1 MKLIKPYF
9 EIIEQESG
17 LEGIYKQ
24 IELAGRTC
32 YKSEDKITPD
42 SAKGFVDRMIKSGH
56 GAMLEHGT
64 VYLKADSEFYNPFIQ
79 PEDGEEEEY
88 NDLFKYGDNNY
99 SVCHEQ
105 RSVNGNTIYVTTNL
119 RVLVENNWLDDLK
132 YLCEPT
138 EYHEKRITVKF
149 VLPISISREFLRHRI
164 FSFMEMSTRYCNFNK
179 EKFNNE
185 ITFIIPYWSSLKEA
199 RYVYWDGDY
208 VEDTTP
214 ESLPHT
220 ILKHVVGDNDDV
232 FLSVCENAELCYKQL
247 INSGRTPQEAREVL
261 PLCTKTELI
270 MTGTIEQWKGFFKLR
285 SPLYGA
291 IGAHPQAAELADK
304 LYIQFKEKNYI

>member
-1 MKLIKPYF
+1 MY
-9 EIIEQESG
+9 
-17 LEGIYKQ
+17 
-24 IELAGRTC
+24 C
-32 YKSEDKITPD
+32 
-42 SAKGFVDRMIKSGH
+42 
-56 GAMLEHGT
+56 
-64 VYLKADSEFYNPFIQ
+64 
-79 PEDGEEEEY
+79 
-88 NDLFKYGDNNY
+88 NY
-99 SVCHEQ
+99 SK
-105 RSVNGNTIYVTTNL
+105 
-119 RVLVENNWLDDLK
+119 D
-132 YLCEPT
+132 
-138 EYHEKRITVKF
+138 KF
-149 VLPISISREFLRHRI
+149 S
-164 FSFMEMSTRYCNFNK
+164 
-179 EKFNNE
+179 NE
-185 ITFIIPYWSSLKEA
+185 LTFIIPCWLSLKEA
-199 RYVYWDGDY
+199 RYVYWDGDC

-285 SPLYGA
+285 SSLYGA

>member
-1 MKLIKPYF
+1 
-9 EIIEQESG
+9 
-17 LEGIYKQ
+17 
-24 IELAGRTC
+24 
-32 YKSEDKITPD
+32 
-42 SAKGFVDRMIKSGH
+42 MIKNKNH
-56 GAMLEHGT
+56 GACLEHGT
-64 VYLKADSEFYNPFIQ
+64 VYLSCSDAEFIYLGLRY
-79 PEDGEEEEY
+79 EC
-88 NDLFKYGDNNY
+88 NNY
-99 SVCHEQ
+99 SNVVWEEFAPGH
-105 RSVNGNTIYVTTNL
+105 RTKVYITTNY
-119 RVLVENNWLDDLK
+119 RVLYENNWLDDLK

-232 FLSVCENAELCYKQL
+232 FLSVCKNAELCYKQL

-285 SPLYGA
+285 SSLYGA

>member
-1 MKLIKPYF
+1 MKLIKSSV
-9 EIIEQESG
+9 EILEQEPG
-17 LEGIYKQ
+17 IEGIYKQ
-24 IELAGRTC
+24 IEKAGRTA
-32 YKSEDKITPD
+32 YKSENYITEG
-42 SAKGFVDRMIKSGH
+42 SAEKFVNMIKNKNH
-56 GAMLEHGT
+56 GACLEHGT
-64 VYLKADSEFYNPFIQ
+64 VYLLCKDPLFIFIGEKYKNNKYSNVIWHEFAPGHRTAVYI
-79 PEDGEEEEY
+79 
-88 NDLFKYGDNNY
+88 
-99 SVCHEQ
+99 
-105 RSVNGNTIYVTTNL
+105 TTNY
-119 RVLVENNWLDDLK
+119 RVLYENNWLDDLQ
-132 YLCEPT
+132 YICEPT
-138 EYHEKRITVKF
+138 ESHEKRITVKF
-149 VLPISISREFLRHRI
+149 ILPISISREFCRHRCM
-164 FSFMEMSTRYCNFNK
+164 SFMEMSTRYCNFNK
-179 EKFNNE
+179 DKFNNE

-199 RYVYWDGDY
+199 KYVYWDGDY

-214 ESLPHT
+214 EYLPHT

-285 SPLYGA
+285 SSLYGA